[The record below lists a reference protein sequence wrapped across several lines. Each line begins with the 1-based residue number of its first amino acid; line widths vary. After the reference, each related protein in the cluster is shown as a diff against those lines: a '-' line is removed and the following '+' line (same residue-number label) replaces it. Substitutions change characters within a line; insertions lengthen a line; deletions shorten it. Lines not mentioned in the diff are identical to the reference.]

1 MQHWCLTPLLQRGD
15 PMREQVIVGAG
26 LSGLV
31 AAINLA
37 REGYDVLV
45 RERRASLGDPADLAG
60 LEGKVI
66 NIGDGTPINLERLQ
80 AYTGIDISPAAVR
93 LKEVTIHAYGRTFAH
108 RFQED
113 LETYLVERGLR
124 PTSLDV
130 HLFKLALAEGVRFQF
145 DDTVEDF
152 DRLPPDTIICTGFF
166 SEAFKALDVP
176 HLPVFGYLSMAEIE
190 DKSARVIIYFEEY
203 TRDYAFY
210 SQVNGA
216 CGAVLFSRGK
226 PLDITAKERF
236 EKQLAENDGIVFDEW
251 SAVSF
256 GALPVKEPT
265 NPRLFAKNYIL
276 AGTLSGTI
284 DPLLL
289 FGVHGAL
296 VTGKVAAIAVQDHQK
311 GLEEFTRINE
321 HYRQGFL
328 ISRAYRSAPIWFLRR
343 FTWTGLELQ
352 AALSRVARDRALRFI
367 PGYGRI

>member
-1 MQHWCLTPLLQRGD
+1 
-15 PMREQVIVGAG
+15 MREQVIVGAG

-37 REGYDVLV
+37 RDGYDVLV
-45 RERRASLGDPADLAG
+45 RERRDSVGGPAG

-66 NIGDGTPINLERLQ
+66 SIGDGTPIDLERLQ

-93 LKEVTIHAYGRTFAH
+93 LKEVMIHAYGRTFAH
-108 RFQED
+108 TFRED
-113 LETYLVERGLR
+113 HKAYLVERGPR

-130 HLFKLALAEGVRFQF
+130 LLFKLAEAEGVRFQF

-152 DRLPPDTIICTGFF
+152 DTLPPDTIICTGFS

-176 HLPVFGYLSMAEIE
+176 HLSIYGYLSLAEIE
-190 DKSARVIIYFEEY
+190 DKSARVVVYFDEY

-216 CGAVLFSRGK
+216 SGAVMFSRGK
-226 PLDITAKERF
+226 PLDITVKERF

-251 SAVSF
+251 EAANIGS
-256 GALPVKEPT
+256 LPVKEPT

-296 VTGKVAAIAVQDHQK
+296 VTGKVAAVAVRDRQK

-321 HYRQGFL
+321 HFRRGFT
-328 ISRAYRSAPIWFLRR
+328 ISRVYRSAPLWFLKR

-352 AALSRVARDRALRFI
+352 SALSGAVGGKVFGLI
-367 PGYGRI
+367 PGYGKL

>member
-1 MQHWCLTPLLQRGD
+1 
-15 PMREQVIVGAG
+15 MREQLIVGAG

-37 REGYDVLV
+37 RDGYRVVV
-45 RERRASLGDPADLAG
+45 RERRESVGGPTG
-60 LEGKVI
+60 LEGLGGRAI
-66 NIGDGTPINLERLQ
+66 NIGDGSPINLERLH

-93 LKEVTIHAYGRTFAH
+93 LKEVMIHAYGRTFPH
-108 RFQED
+108 TFRED
-113 LETYLVERGLR
+113 LPAYLVERGPR

-130 HLFKLALAEGVRFQF
+130 YLFKLAEAEGVRFHF
-145 DDTVEDF
+145 NDTVEDF
-152 DRLPPDTIICTGFF
+152 SNLPPDTIICTGLFG
-166 SEAFKALDVP
+166 EAFKALDVP
-176 HLPVFGYLSMAEIE
+176 HLPLYGYLTMTEIE
-190 DKSARVIIYFEEY
+190 DKSARAIVYFDEY

-216 CGAVLFSRGK
+216 SGAVLFSRGK
-226 PLDITAKERF
+226 PLDITVKERF
-236 EKQLAENDGIVFDEW
+236 EKQLAENDGIVLDDW
-251 SAVSF
+251 AAVNI

-296 VTGKVAAIAVQDHQK
+296 VSGKVAAIAVQDHQK

-328 ISRAYRSAPIWFLRR
+328 ISRVYRSAPLWFLRR

-352 AALSRVARDRALRFI
+352 AALGGIARGKMFRLI
-367 PGYGRI
+367 PGYGRL

>member
-1 MQHWCLTPLLQRGD
+1 MQHWCPTPLLQRGY

-31 AAINLA
+31 AAINLV
-37 REGYDVLV
+37 RDGYNVLV
-45 RERRASLGDPADLAG
+45 RERRDSVGGPTE
-60 LEGKVI
+60 LEGTVI

-80 AYTGIDISPAAVR
+80 AYTGIDISAAAVR
-93 LKEVTIHAYGRTFAH
+93 LKEVEIHAYGRTFAH
-108 RFQED
+108 RFRED
-113 LETYLVERGLR
+113 HETYLVERGQR

-130 HLFKLALAEGVRFQF
+130 HLFKLAEAEGVRFQF
-145 DDTVEDF
+145 DDPVEDF
-152 DRLPPDTIICTGFF
+152 DGLPPDTIICTGFF
-166 SEAFKALDVP
+166 AEAFKALDVP

-190 DKSARVIIYFEEY
+190 DKSARVIIYFDEY

-226 PLDITAKERF
+226 PLDAAVQERF
-236 EKQLAENDGIVFDEW
+236 GKQLAENDGILLDDWASVKL
-251 SAVSF
+251 

-265 NPRLFAKNYIL
+265 NPRLFARNYIL
-276 AGTLSGTI
+276 AGALSGTI

-296 VTGKVAAIAVQDHQK
+296 VTGKVAAIAVRDHQK

-328 ISRAYRSAPIWFLRR
+328 ISRVYRSAPLWFLRR

-352 AALSRVARDRALRFI
+352 AALGGIARGKMFRLI
-367 PGYGRI
+367 PGYGRL